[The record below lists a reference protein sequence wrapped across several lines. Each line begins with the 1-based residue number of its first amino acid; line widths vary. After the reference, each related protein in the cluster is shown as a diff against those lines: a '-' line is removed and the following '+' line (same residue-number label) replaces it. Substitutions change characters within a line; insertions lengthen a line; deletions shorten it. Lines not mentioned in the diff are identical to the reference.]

1 MSKLILTLVR
11 EYVNKENTIGSLYA
25 NGELVGYTLEDAMR
39 TIKIPKETAIPCGF
53 YKVSLSMSNR
63 FGRIM
68 PLIHDVSGFS
78 GVRIHGGNDEDD
90 TEGCPLLGAERS
102 KNRVWNCSKVNADLI
117 ELISEYDSC
126 FLSVVYYEDKKN

>member
-63 FGRIM
+63 FGRLM

-78 GVRIHGGNDEDD
+78 GVRIHK
-90 TEGCPLLGAERS
+90 A
-102 KNRVWNCSKVNADLI
+102 AH
-117 ELISEYDSC
+117 Y
-126 FLSVVYYEDKKN
+126 